1 MVRLIRFFFL
11 CLVKL
16 ICYPLYRFEYRWLS
30 DQNFDQ
36 FSDVRLLVFL
46 NHTSLWEPIFVG
58 GVPLR
63 ILWRLSG
70 DLLAPGADITLNDRP
85 IVGKI
90 YHGLFPGLVPISR
103 NRDESWKRFMDR
115 VDEETLVAIL
125 PEGRMKRRGGLDK
138 HGNAMTVRGG
148 VADILK
154 KKQTG
159 KVLFVYSGGLH
170 HIQAPG
176 DKLPGIFKT
185 IRANLEIMDISA
197 YKKSLPF
204 EFGHDY
210 YEEVVSDMQHR
221 LETHVPPEV
230 KGSD

>member
-16 ICYPLYRFEYRWLS
+16 ICFPLYRFEYRWLS
-30 DQNFDQ
+30 DQNFQQ
-36 FSDVRLLVFL
+36 FPDVRLLVFL

-70 DLLAPGADITLNDRP
+70 DLLAPGADITLNDRA

-90 YHGLFPGLVPISR
+90 YHGLFPGLMPISR
-103 NRDESWKRFMDR
+103 NRDESWKKFMDR
-115 VDEETLVAIL
+115 VDEDTLVAIL
-125 PEGRMKRRGGLDK
+125 PEGRMKRRSGLDK

-159 KVLFVYSGGLH
+159 KVMFVYSGGLH

-176 DKLPGIFKT
+176 DKLPGVFKT
-185 IRANLEIMDISA
+185 IRANLEIMDIA
-197 YKKSLPF
+197 EYKRSLPF

-221 LETHVPPEV
+221 LETHLPPEV
-230 KGSD
+230 KS

>member
-16 ICYPLYRFEYRWLS
+16 ICYPLYRFEFRWLS

-36 FSDVRLLVFL
+36 FDDVRLLVFL

-103 NRDESWKRFMDR
+103 NRDESWKLFMDR
-115 VDEETLVAIL
+115 VDEDTLVAIL

-154 KKQTG
+154 KKQSG

-176 DKLPGIFKT
+176 DKLPGVFKT
-185 IRANLEIMDISA
+185 IRANLEIMDISD
-197 YKKSLPF
+197 YKQSLPF

-221 LETHVPPEV
+221 LETHLPPEV
-230 KGSD
+230 KS